1 MINSIPVVIIVIGI
15 ILVVIALLFWRRR
28 KEGALEGISNKR
40 KKAFFAQWITGIV
53 LGLIAAVFMFDGAI
67 LGENT
72 TGISTVIGIV
82 GICLI
87 ATSNINLMSLKRK

>member
-1 MINSIPVVIIVIGI
+1 MVNSVPIAIIVIGV
-15 ILVVIALLFWRRR
+15 ILVVIVLLAWRRH
-28 KEGALEGISNKR
+28 KWVELEKINTK

-53 LGLIAAVFMFDGAI
+53 LAAIAAIFMFHGSI

-72 TGISTVIGIV
+72 TNISTVMGLI

-87 ATSNINLMSLKRK
+87 GTSNINLLSFKRK